1 MSTQGGFAI
10 QQFDLKGNPMGPSV
24 TGNIVAKRI
33 TVDTTGQDLF
43 K

>member
-1 MSTQGGFAI
+1 MATRGSFAI
-10 QQFDLKGNPMGPSV
+10 QQFDLKGNPMGPLV
-24 TGNIVAKRI
+24 TGHISAKRI